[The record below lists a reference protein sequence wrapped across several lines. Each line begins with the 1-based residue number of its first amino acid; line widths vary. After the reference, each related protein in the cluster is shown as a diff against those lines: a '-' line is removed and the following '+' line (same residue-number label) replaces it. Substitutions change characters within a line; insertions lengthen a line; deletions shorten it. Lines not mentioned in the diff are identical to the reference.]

1 MGLSVTF
8 LLFGL
13 YKVRPFLVQLAG
25 WFSYLPI
32 AFAADQFVQGI
43 IPFMIAGL
51 YVITISELI
60 IFSRQTSFML
70 ESSLGVDTQARS
82 LLSQLS
88 RVHMV
93 RLAYF
98 IALGVILTAV
108 SYLASSLTTYASE
121 LIAVAILLLMAMV
134 YYANR

>member
-1 MGLSVTF
+1 
-8 LLFGL
+8 
-13 YKVRPFLVQLAG
+13 
-25 WFSYLPI
+25 
-32 AFAADQFVQGI
+32 
-43 IPFMIAGL
+43 MIAGL